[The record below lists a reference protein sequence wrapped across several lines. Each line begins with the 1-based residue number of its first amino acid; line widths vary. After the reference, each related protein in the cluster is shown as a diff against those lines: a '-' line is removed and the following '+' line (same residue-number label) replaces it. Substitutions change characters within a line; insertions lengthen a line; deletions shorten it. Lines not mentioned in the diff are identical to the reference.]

1 MPAKRGAT
9 TISSRSLICDICDRK
24 EVDDI
29 VFDEGEVGLGG
40 EDGLHALGVGGF
52 VALAAG
58 GPDGGPAAQVEGLRL
73 ERGKIGITAH
83 FATKGVKL
91 AD

>member
-1 MPAKRGAT
+1 M
-9 TISSRSLICDICDRK
+9 
-24 EVDDI
+24 
-29 VFDEGEVGLGG
+29 GLGG
-40 EDGLHALGVGGF
+40 EDGLHTLGVGGF

-73 ERGKIGITAH
+73 ERGKIGIASH
-83 FATKGVKL
+83 FAAESVQL